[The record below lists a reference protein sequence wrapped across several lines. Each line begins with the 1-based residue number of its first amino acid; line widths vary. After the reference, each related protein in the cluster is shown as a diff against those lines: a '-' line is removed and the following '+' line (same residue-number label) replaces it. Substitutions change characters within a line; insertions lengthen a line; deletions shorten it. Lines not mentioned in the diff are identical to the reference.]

1 MSRRVYQRDDDMR
14 VRWALDNLRFALDH
28 LTSSGGS
35 RKLSAPNYR
44 PAYSVIG
51 RLSKVALA
59 LWLIANGALLAG
71 CAAGALTCDGAT
83 LRRGETCEVRPA
95 FIRWTTAVPKG
106 MR

>member
-1 MSRRVYQRDDDMR
+1 MFVNFFSRT
-14 VRWALDNLRFALDH
+14 ALH
-28 LTSSGGS
+28 Y
-35 RKLSAPNYR
+35 LSADYWAFVGRLQEALRLDYR